1 MYTVSV
7 TVMVKPD
14 HVEDFI
20 REIKKNADGTRKEPG
35 NIRFDVAQGED
46 DKCRFLLY
54 EVYHD
59 KDAFVAHQKTEHYLA
74 WKAAVADWMAVPRVG
89 VKHDTTIAFD

>member
-1 MYTVSV
+1 MYTVAV
-7 TVMVKPD
+7 TVMVKAD

-20 REIKKNADGTRKEPG
+20 REIKKNAEGTRKEPG
-35 NIRFDVAQGED
+35 NVRFDVHQAED
-46 DKCRFLLY
+46 DKTRFLLY
-54 EVYHD
+54 EVYND
-59 KDAFVAHQKTEHYLA
+59 KDAFVTHQKTPHYLA